1 MVRKHGK
8 RNRYGDRYVARN
20 AKGQIISNV
29 DVGRSLKQD
38 RARKAIRK
46 VGSGFGGLGDA
57 KRAEFSAQG
66 YDDKLDE
73 SLGMSHRGSRMK
85 QSYKD
90 RRNESKGMKKASGK
104 RAYSRVGTMDKSAE
118 NLAVADVEVWDG
130 MVLPEGTGSIIG
142 QAVPETDFT
151 PFGVSA
157 EGYDD
162 RDDESIGMRHRGR
175 HKQSLKDR
183 RDESKAMT
191 DKHHPHHPYAD
202 VGTMDKNADY
212 FENAV
217 GGFYPTGDGRAFGS
231 MTLDNTYAPLAAA
244 EGDVTSGFKMG
255 MGATLGVIG
264 GLAFAG
270 WIGGMMSSLAGRKDE

>member
-1 MVRKHGK
+1 MTRRYGK
-8 RNRYGDRYVARN
+8 RQRFGDRYVARN
-20 AKGQIISNV
+20 ARGEFITNV

-38 RARKAIRK
+38 RARKAK
-46 VGSGFGGLGDA
+46 DQNEQVGFGQMGDER
-57 KRAEFSAQG
+57 RAEFAAQG

-73 SLGMSHRGSRMK
+73 SLGMSHKQSKMK
-85 QSYKD
+85 QSLKA
-90 RRNESKGMKKASGK
+90 RRDESKGMKKASGK

-162 RDDESIGMRHRGR
+162 RDDESIGMRHRGK

-202 VGTMDKNADY
+202 VSTMSAEGYDY

-244 EGDVTSGFKMG
+244 EGDITS
-255 MGATLGVIG
+255 
-264 GLAFAG
+264 
-270 WIGGMMSSLAGRKDE
+270 